1 MRVFVVAGRS
11 AASTPADTSAPI
23 AASTVLRRSPSASAP
38 TAPATQTALLLAL
51 LNDGTREWRD
61 ELGDVTPDA
70 LLYQPEPNGHS
81 IGAVLLHIADVEGF
95 WLYDTATGDGR
106 TLEELQTLLSKET
119 NQNAGVW
126 PAPPPHP
133 LAWYYE
139 QQDAARRRTLETW
152 QTITDLS
159 ATRTAQNETQ
169 SEAFTLRWLLAHV
182 IAHESYHGGQAV
194 LLHELYKRR
203 NNG

>member
-1 MRVFVVAGRS
+1 MTDLTLPP
-11 AASTPADTSAPI
+11 AADP
-23 AASTVLRRSPSASAP
+23 
-38 TAPATQTALLLAL
+38 QTALLLAVL
-51 LNDGTREWRD
+51 SDGTREWRD
-61 ELGDVTPDA
+61 ELGDVTPNA

-81 IGAVLLHIADVEGF
+81 IGAVLLHVADVEGF

-119 NQNAGVW
+119 DQNRGVW

-139 QQDAARRRTLETW
+139 QQDAVRRRTLATW
-152 QTITDLS
+152 QTIADLS
-159 ATRTAQNETQ
+159 ATRTTDNET
-169 SEAFTLRWLLAHV
+169 FTLRWLLSHV